1 MPPKNGQEILVDF
14 NILPEQYR
22 PSKLPSQVL
31 FLWIAAVGLTLLLV
45 PTFLVS
51 ARTRA
56 NTALVED
63 ELRYVRQ
70 ELQVIPTPAGEV
82 IELTRTLSETNG
94 ALQRLEEAL
103 PTIMGRSDWPE
114 IMTAIDDYEGSRID
128 VESVTQVEHE
138 ITLRGEAVD
147 SAAVIGY
154 VDSLKASHAF
164 ENVSLLSMDEIAVP
178 YGTITL
184 TPTAT
189 STVTPTLM
197 PTGTFTPTATLSPTP
212 DLADAYEVD
221 DVVPVSIV
229 LGEQQQRNFH
239 PFNDVDKALF
249 LAKAGRIYR
258 VFTTGLAPGVD
269 TYLTIRAGSTTF
281 SNDDCYTSSGELL
294 YSDCPESPQASLIE
308 FRLEQDMQVTITV
321 DNRGQYGGDKAY
333 VLSVEDTGAREDNYE
348 DDDRSPKPIAIAE
361 DQLHNF
367 YPEGDIDKVQFLV
380 KPGNEYE
387 ISTFGLSAGL
397 DTYMSVSVDGRVY
410 YDDDGGT
417 DPLASRV
424 RFMAL
429 NEGVAVA
436 TITNKGRFGSDRWY
450 HVSVT
455 AFEPTPIPVD
465 DYEVDDVVPKP
476 IVVGQVQIHNLYPQL
491 DVDRVQLRVKAGTVY
506 EVYTYWAE
514 GLPDVQVTPVC
525 PAPLP
530 PGVDTMIQVEGGGI
544 TCEPLGCFNDD
555 WADYNWGPAY
565 TCLGP
570 VPGDYSSRVKFWS
583 PYEGYV
589 VITVRSKNNQY
600 GPEKNYALYVWDLG
614 PYATVTPTATPI
626 TPTATPTPVTPT
638 PTATPITPT
647 ATSIPTPTPTETLI
661 PTVTP
666 TSVTPTNT
674 LTPTATHTVA
684 PPTATPSTPYPASAG
699 GLRSMGPVPRSTE
712 EAVGLTQGGLDYSR
726 PPGSALALDTGSER
740 RGRSS
745 SPLQANAVEFVI
757 LLTLKVIMP

>member
-1 MPPKNGQEILVDF
+1 MPPKSGQEILVDF

-31 FLWIAAVGLTLLLV
+31 FLWIAAIVLTLLLV

-51 ARTRA
+51 ARTKA
-56 NTALVED
+56 NTALVEE
-63 ELRYVRQ
+63 ELRIVRQ

-82 IELTRTLSETNG
+82 IELTRILSETNG
-94 ALQRLEEAL
+94 SLQRLEEAL
-103 PTIMGRSDWPE
+103 PTINGRSDWPE

-138 ITLRGEAVD
+138 ITLVGEAVD

-164 ENVSLLSMDEIAVP
+164 ENVSLLSMDEIAIP

-189 STVTPTLM
+189 STLTPTLM
-197 PTGTFTPTATLSPTP
+197 PTGTLTPTATLSPTP
-212 DLADAYEVD
+212 DLADAYEID

-229 LGEQQQRNFH
+229 LGERQQRNFH
-239 PFNDVDKALF
+239 PVNDVDRVLF

-269 TYLTIRAGSTTF
+269 TFLTVRAGSTTYT
-281 SNDDCYTSSGELL
+281 NDDCYTALGELL

-308 FRLEQDMQVTITV
+308 FRLERDMQVAITV
-321 DNRGQYGGDKAY
+321 DNRGRYGGDKTY

-380 KPGNEYE
+380 KSGNQYE
-387 ISTFGLSAGL
+387 ITTFGLSAGL

-410 YDDDGGT
+410 YNDDGGT
-417 DPLASRV
+417 DPLSSRV

-455 AFEPTPIPVD
+455 MIKPTPVPVD
-465 DYEVDDVVPKP
+465 HYEVDDIVPKD
-476 IVVGQVQIHNLYPQL
+476 IHVGRVQIHNLYPTEDQGWDGIRSLHLLDGESPQL
-491 DVDRVQLRVKAGTVY
+491 HQL
-506 EVYTYWAE
+506 
-514 GLPDVQVTPVC
+514 
-525 PAPLP
+525 
-530 PGVDTMIQVEGGGI
+530 GGG
-544 TCEPLGCFNDD
+544 
-555 WADYNWGPAY
+555 
-565 TCLGP
+565 
-570 VPGDYSSRVKFWS
+570 SS
-583 PYEGYV
+583 
-589 VITVRSKNNQY
+589 
-600 GPEKNYALYVWDLG
+600 
-614 PYATVTPTATPI
+614 
-626 TPTATPTPVTPT
+626 
-638 PTATPITPT
+638 
-647 ATSIPTPTPTETLI
+647 
-661 PTVTP
+661 
-666 TSVTPTNT
+666 
-674 LTPTATHTVA
+674 
-684 PPTATPSTPYPASAG
+684 
-699 GLRSMGPVPRSTE
+699 
-712 EAVGLTQGGLDYSR
+712 
-726 PPGSALALDTGSER
+726 
-740 RGRSS
+740 
-745 SPLQANAVEFVI
+745 
-757 LLTLKVIMP
+757 